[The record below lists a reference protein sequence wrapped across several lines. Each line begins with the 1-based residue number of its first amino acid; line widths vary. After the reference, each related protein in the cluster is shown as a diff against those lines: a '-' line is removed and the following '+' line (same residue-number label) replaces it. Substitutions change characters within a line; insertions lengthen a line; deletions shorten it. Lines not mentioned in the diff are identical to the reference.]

1 MTEKG
6 LRKLFSGLCA
16 ITLCLTGTAG
26 IPSVYGGD
34 TLLYEE
40 ERGDGWYLLSPEE
53 ESEKELLIL
62 EDIGISVEPGNYKA
76 ISRDSIM

>member
-40 ERGDGWYLLSPEE
+40 EREDGWYLLSPDV
-53 ESEKELLIL
+53 LFL

>member
-16 ITLCLTGTAG
+16 ITLCFTGTAG

-40 ERGDGWYLLSPEE
+40 ERGDGWYLLS
-53 ESEKELLIL
+53 SDVLIL

-76 ISRDSIM
+76 ISRNSIM